1 MAEVQTETPTPEVPE
16 GILAT
21 EADATTEVAD
31 PLGKQATVESE
42 DAQPLEWLPEDLRE
56 HERFKDIRTPEALA
70 KAYAEAKFAQELP
83 ETYQVPEGVPE
94 QVGKWAKDT
103 GLTQAQLDAILAL
116 NGRMA
121 EYSNTVR
128 TNVYAQG
135 RHALFDSWGE
145 KKEENLKI
153 AENALRAIP
162 SGQKLANFIKI
173 SGEGANPVVI
183 QALHEFGTFLQE
195 GGFLKNP
202 NVATKAKGDPL
213 KARYPTMFKTESEE

>member
-1 MAEVQTETPTPEVPE
+1 MAEVQSEVTAPEVPE
-16 GILAT
+16 GVLAA
-21 EADATTEVAD
+21 EADVTTDVVD
-31 PLGKQATVESE
+31 PLGEQAAAEPE
-42 DAQPLEWLPEDLRE
+42 DANPLEWLPEDLRE
-56 HERFKDIRTPEALA
+56 HERFKDIKTPEALA
-70 KAYAEAKFAQELP
+70 KAYAEAKLAQELP

-94 QVGKWAKDT
+94 QVGKWAKET
-103 GLTQAQLDAILAL
+103 GLTQAQLDAMLAL
-116 NGRMA
+116 NGKMA

-135 RHALFDSWGE
+135 RQALFDSWGE
-145 KKEENLKI
+145 KKAENLKI
-153 AENALRAIP
+153 AENALAAIP
-162 SGQKLANFIKI
+162 SGQKLAHFIKT